1 MPKAVEGLI
10 RLGQTTE
17 RVKIMAQNNKKRP
30 KEKAKKEKKK
40 KADAPLPF
48 CTTAPSAEHAR
59 APNDD
64 EPCDDSRGKK
74 QD

>member
-1 MPKAVEGLI
+1 MAKAVEGLS
-10 RLGQTTE
+10 RLGQTPE
-17 RVKIMAQNNKKRP
+17 GVRIMAQNNKKRP

-40 KADAPLPF
+40 KADAPVPF

-64 EPCDDSRGKK
+64 EPCDDARGKE
-74 QD
+74 

>member
-1 MPKAVEGLI
+1 MAKAVEGLN
-10 RLGQTTE
+10 RLGQTAE
-17 RVKIMAQNNKKRP
+17 GVKIMAQNNKKRP

-64 EPCDDSRGKK
+64 EPCDDARGEE
-74 QD
+74 

>member
-1 MPKAVEGLI
+1 MAKAVEGLN
-10 RLGQTTE
+10 RLGQTAE
-17 RVKIMAQNNKKRP
+17 GVKIMAQNNKKRP

-64 EPCDDSRGKK
+64 EPCDDARGKE
-74 QD
+74 

>member
-1 MPKAVEGLI
+1 MDKAVEGLS
-10 RLGQTTE
+10 RLGQTAE
-17 RVKIMAQNNKKRP
+17 GVKSMAQNNKKKP

-40 KADAPLPF
+40 KADPPVPF

>member
-1 MPKAVEGLI
+1 MAKAVQGLS
-10 RLGQTTE
+10 RLGRAE
-17 RVKIMAQNNKKRP
+17 EGGKIMAQNNKKRP

-40 KADAPLPF
+40 KTDAPLPF

-64 EPCDDSRGKK
+64 EPCDDARGKE
-74 QD
+74 

>member
-1 MPKAVEGLI
+1 MDKAVEGLN
-10 RLGQTTE
+10 RLGQTAE

-30 KEKAKKEKKK
+30 EEKAKKEKKK

-64 EPCDDSRGKK
+64 EPCDDARGKE
-74 QD
+74 